1 MIKNENVYMN
11 HILYNNLSEII
22 TVLYM
27 ILSQMLFFAQIN
39 KLEEAVQDCTKAVE
53 LDDTYLK
60 AFMRRAK
67 W

>member
-1 MIKNENVYMN
+1 
-11 HILYNNLSEII
+11 
-22 TVLYM
+22 M
-27 ILSQMLFFAQIN
+27 ILSQMLFFVQIN
-39 KLEEAVQDCTKAVE
+39 KLDEAVQDCTKAVE